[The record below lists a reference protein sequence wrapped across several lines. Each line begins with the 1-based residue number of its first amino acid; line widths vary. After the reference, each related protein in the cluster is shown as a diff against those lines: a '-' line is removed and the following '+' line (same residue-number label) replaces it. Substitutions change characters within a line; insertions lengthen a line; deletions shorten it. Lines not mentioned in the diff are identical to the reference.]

1 MLINRRNSTNS
12 IFQSVGNIHN
22 LPFNQSTLEGSLTT
36 SKIFTSHF
44 SQLALIS
51 TWASGNMFHLSW
63 AFNYSFW
70 TSNPGRVLSISHSV
84 WDPNF
89 GLYANDIFSVGY
101 SEVTSTPSYSG
112 VYHWLYTVGIRS
124 ESDVYTLSFSLEVL
138 SFIFMVLGYL
148 HTRIEESTYFASAN
162 RSLMEIVYVS
172 PGYRLNYHIGSL
184 LGTTSVLWSIHIIS
198 VSIPVSRGISSF
210 NYSIHLET
218 LLNLDWINFSTRQD
232 GFTHIHGS
240 FESSGNSVLTFIG
253 GINSITG
260 ALYLSDIAHHHL
272 SLGVLLIWFSHLYSS
287 TYRAFGH
294 RLRDLAVSQGSGFH
308 PIATFLQI
316 RSLDLEL
323 SLSLVAVSQASA
335 YTAQHMYS
343 LSPYVY
349 LPMDYVSVL
358 SLYSHH
364 IWVSS
369 FCLIGAMVHGSLFL
383 IKDYNLVAGTHFSRD
398 FVYRILSHKACI
410 VSHLSWVSL
419 WLGFHTLLV
428 YAHNDIVSAFG
439 EPEKQLSI
447 EPIYGQLVQEFSGK
461 TIYGITLIKQVG
473 LTYYQGLE
481 ASFLPIGPSD
491 LLAHHAIAL
500 GLHTTVLVLIK
511 GALDSRGS
519 KLILDKLQLGYSY
532 PCDGP
537 GRGGTCDISSWDSMY
552 LAFFWTLN
560 SVAWTLFYFQWKHLS
575 LWQNNAASFNETGVY
590 LMAWFRDYLWFNSS
604 PLIRGYSI
612 IGSNDIS
619 VWAWT
624 FLTAHLCW
632 ATGFMFLISWRGYW
646 QELIDSIL
654 WSHSVTPIVS
664 DIWNGSDY
672 TPIAL
677 SIVQARFI
685 GLVHFS
691 VGFIVTYSSFVI
703 ASAT

>member
-1 MLINRRNSTNS
+1 MNTNRRNSTNS
-12 IFQSVGNIHN
+12 IFQFIGNIHN
-22 LPFNQSTLEGSLTT
+22 LSYNQSVLIGSSLIA
-36 SKIFTSHF
+36 KLFTSHF
-44 SQLALIS
+44 SQLALIF
-51 TWASGNMFHLSW
+51 TWISGNLFHLSW
-63 AFNYSFW
+63 SSNYSFW
-70 TSNPGRVLSISHSV
+70 MSNPGRILPISHSV

-101 SEVTSTPSYSG
+101 SEVTSAPSYSG
-112 VYHWLYTVGIRS
+112 IYNWFCTVGVRS
-124 ESDVYTLSFSLEVL
+124 EVDIYTFSFSFEVFA
-138 SFIFMVLGYL
+138 FIFMVLGYL
-148 HTRIEESTYFASAN
+148 HAIIEESTYFVSSN
-162 RSLMEIVYVS
+162 RSLIEIIYS
-172 PGYRLNYHIGSL
+172 STGYRLNYHIGSL
-184 LGTTSVLWSIHIIS
+184 FGTTSVLWSLHIIS
-198 VSIPVSRGISSF
+198 VSIPVSRGIIPF
-210 NYSIHLET
+210 NYSIHFAALF
-218 LLNLDWINFSTRQD
+218 NCDWINFSTRQD
-232 GFTHIHGS
+232 GPTHIYGS
-240 FESSGNSVLTFIG
+240 FESSGTSVLTFIG
-253 GINSITG
+253 GINSTTG

-272 SLGVLLIWFSHLYSS
+272 SLGILLLWVSHLYSS
-287 TYRAFGH
+287 IYRALGH
-294 RLRDLAVSQGSGFH
+294 RLRDLSVSQGSGFY
-308 PIATFLQI
+308 PIASFLQI

-323 SLSLVAVSQASA
+323 SISLVAVSQASA

-349 LPMDYVSVL
+349 LSLDYVSVL
-358 SLYSHH
+358 ALYSHH
-364 IWVSS
+364 IWISS

-383 IKDYNLVAGTHFSRD
+383 IRDYHLVGTHFSGD
-398 FVYRILSHKACI
+398 LVYRILSHKACI

-419 WLGFHTLLV
+419 WLGFHTLLI
-428 YAHNDIVSAFG
+428 YAHNDAVSAFG

-447 EPIYGQLVQEFSGK
+447 EPIYGQLIQEFSGK
-461 TIYGITLIKQVG
+461 SIYGTTLIKQIG
-473 LTYYQGLE
+473 SAYYQGIE
-481 ASFLPIGPSD
+481 SSFLPIGPSD

-519 KLILDKLQLGYSY
+519 KLISDKLQLGYSY

-552 LAFFWTLN
+552 LAFFWIFN

-575 LWQNNAASFNETGVY
+575 LWQNNIASFNEIGAY

-604 PLIRGYSI
+604 PLIRGYSV

-624 FLTAHLCW
+624 FLAAHLCW

-654 WSHSVTPIVS
+654 WSHTVTPIVS

-691 VGFIVTYSSFVI
+691 VGFIVTYASFVI